1 MANPVICHMSHARL
15 LSVPE
20 VLKLALN
27 TTLNTNNRL
36 VTLLRLEGC
45 DYQHSSVFSGT
56 VSVSVSGRLPSVQSV
71 CASVHQFICAAKC
84 ESDSSSHTALCFCDT
99 SYAKCSPA
107 RSRSARPV

>member
-1 MANPVICHMSHARL
+1 MII
-15 LSVPE
+15 
-20 VLKLALN
+20 N
-27 TTLNTNNRL
+27 TVVDSYR
-36 VTLLRLEGC
+36 
-45 DYQHSSVFSGT
+45 VFIDT

-107 RSRSARPV
+107 RSRSARPVLLLSTVR